1 MATIRKGMSY
11 KGNRI
16 AILSAFDQTGEKQT
30 GKNLQLVMA
39 NDLETD
45 DNRVITNP
53 SLVYKS
59 YNDKNGK
66 PQTWT
71 KESYSKKQ
79 YEAIMAV
86 ANTDG
91 THPVFEADLMPSAN
105 GKNLIVNT
113 NTVKHVD
120 QPFDHEKHK
129 ERTLEVRNDRA
140 AAAAAAREAAKAKS
154 TEKAKAKEEDL
165 DPEL

>member
-16 AILSAFDQTGEKQT
+16 ALISAFDQKGEKQT

-45 DNRVITNP
+45 NNRVITDP
-53 SLVYKS
+53 SLVYKQ
-59 YNDKNGK
+59 YNDKDGK
-66 PQTWT
+66 QQTWM
-71 KESYSKKQ
+71 KESYSKQQ
-79 YEAIMAV
+79 YDDIMAV

-105 GKNLIVNT
+105 GKGFIVNT
-113 NTVKHVD
+113 KTVKPVD
-120 QPFDHEKHK
+120 QPFDNEKHK
-129 ERTLEVRNDRA
+129 ERTLEVRNER
-140 AAAAAAREAAKAKS
+140 AAAREAAKEKS
-154 TEKAKAKEEDL
+154 TEKAKEEDL
-165 DPEL
+165 DAEL

>member
-16 AILSAFDQTGEKQT
+16 ALISAFDQKGEKQT

-45 DNRVITNP
+45 NNRVITDP
-53 SLVYKS
+53 SLVYKT
-59 YNDKNGK
+59 YNDKDGK
-66 PQTWT
+66 PQTWM
-71 KESYSKKQ
+71 KEAYSKQQ
-79 YEAIMAV
+79 YDDIMAV

-105 GKNLIVNT
+105 GKGFIVNT
-113 NTVKHVD
+113 KTVKPVD
-120 QPFDHEKHK
+120 QPFDNEKHK
-129 ERTLEVRNDRA
+129 ERTLEVRNER
-140 AAAAAAREAAKAKS
+140 AAAREAAKEKS
-154 TEKAKAKEEDL
+154 TEKAKEEDL
-165 DPEL
+165 DAEL